1 MAQFEV
7 TSPDGAVHLIT
18 APDSATPE
26 QIQAYVSSNLR
37 KPAGVTVGTSKGSD
51 GQPIPSIGFDGAGP
65 APGMPT
71 QGQQVAAPDVAQ
83 QPAQPPQRSTFY
95 QAGTRQSPVIR
106 GIANALQGP
115 LFNFADEVVGGIG
128 AATDKLTGRNPGV
141 PMRDLYEGYRDA
153 FRGASDKYGEDHPV
167 AAPVAQAAAT
177 LPTALLGGTAAGG
190 LMAPAKS
197 LGQGLMRMGRFGAVS
212 GAVNGA
218 GSTETPEQMQA
229 AADQGALLGGV
240 MGPVMGTAGN
250 VVGKTG
256 ANVWARFGVGNKTAE
271 RIAGERVAEQL
282 LRDMANEQQHGASA
296 IGMASARLDKLG
308 PQARVADLGQGPSTN
323 MRGQLDFL
331 ASQPGMAGNQVARAI
346 RERQVTR
353 GGRLVDAAQETLDT
367 QGARLKST
375 VENLIAERER
385 NSGPLYARL
394 RQIDVPIDQELA
406 SIVDAASKLGATKM
420 GRDIAT
426 GKRLP
431 YSLDDPLAAQTGKY
445 SAGDL
450 DLLKRGIDDLI
461 EKKGHSVENPG
472 ALNAQGESLNT
483 LRVDL
488 VKHLDQLTGG
498 FYKEARDAFAG
509 PTALKKAV
517 ELGRNSLNKDAI
529 RLERQIE
536 NMSAGELEALR
547 IGVFEALR
555 NKVGTQGGQTELLSQ
570 YKTPNIQEKLRLL
583 FPDER
588 SFRQFASKV
597 AAEDRLKALEK
608 VGEGSKTAARQNRAD
623 DENAAFLNGA
633 EGLAALKTGSTSAAL
648 SAIKNVHG
656 RVVMPEPVRN
666 EMARLLLAQGP
677 QAQAKLGDLS
687 RYVTEAAARRK
698 AAEAAYGVTGGTA
711 LSNALQAFTQ

>member
-1 MAQFEV
+1 MAQQIKV
-7 TSPDGAVHLIT
+7 TSPDGQEFLIT
-18 APDSATPE
+18 APDGATPE
-26 QIQAYVSSNLR
+26 QLHAYATANA
-37 KPAGVTVGTSKGSD
+37 PQVTVGTSKGPD

-71 QGQQVAAPDVAQ
+71 QGQQVAAPNVAE

-95 QAGTRQSPVIR
+95 QAGARQSPMIR
-106 GIANALQGP
+106 GIANALEGP
-115 LFNFADEVVGGIG
+115 LFNWAGEAVGGIG
-128 AATDKLTGRNPGV
+128 AATDKLMGRNPGV

-153 FRGASDKYGEDHPV
+153 FQGASDKYGKDHPV
-167 AAPVAQAAAT
+167 AAPVTQAIAT

-197 LGQGLMRMGRFGAVS
+197 LGQGLMRMARFGAVS

-218 GSTETPEQMQA
+218 GSAETPEQMQA
-229 AADQGALLGGV
+229 AADRGALLGGI

-250 VVGKTG
+250 VGTKTA

-385 NSGPLYARL
+385 NSGPLYVRL

-623 DENAAFLNGA
+623 DENAAMLAGV
-633 EGLAALKTGSTSAAL
+633 EGLAGAKTMSPSVAI

-666 EMARLLLAQGP
+666 KMARLLLAQGP
-677 QAQAKLGDLS
+677 QAQAELGDLS

>member
-26 QIQAYVSSNLR
+26 QIQAYVNSSLG
-37 KPAGVTVGTSKGSD
+37 KPAGVTVGTSKGPD
-51 GQPIPSIGFDGAGP
+51 GQSIPSIGFDGAGP
-65 APGMPT
+65 APGMLA
-71 QGQQVAAPDVAQ
+71 QGQQVTAPDVAQ

-95 QAGTRQSPVIR
+95 QAGTRQSPMIR
-106 GIANALQGP
+106 GIANALEGP
-115 LFNFADEVVGGIG
+115 LFNWAGEAVGGIG
-128 AATDKLTGRNPGV
+128 AATDKLMGRNSGV

-153 FRGASDKYGEDHPV
+153 FQGASDKYGKDHPV
-167 AAPVAQAAAT
+167 AAPVTQAIAT

-197 LGQGLMRMGRFGAVS
+197 LGQGLMRMARFGAVS

-218 GSTETPEQMQA
+218 GSAETPEQMQA
-229 AADQGALLGGV
+229 AADQGALLGGI

-250 VVGKTG
+250 VGTKTA

-308 PQARVADLGQGPSTN
+308 PQARVADLGQGASTN

-331 ASQPGMAGNQVARAI
+331 ASQPGMAGNQVANAI

-353 GGRLVDAAQETLDT
+353 GGRLVDAAEDALGT
-367 QGARLKST
+367 QGARLSST
-375 VENLIAERER
+375 VEDLIAERAR
-385 NSGPLYARL
+385 NAGPLYERL
-394 RQIDVPIDQELA
+394 RKIDVPIDQELA
-406 SIVDAASKLGATKM
+406 SVVDSASRIGLHKTGRNIAAGNSVSYT
-420 GRDIAT
+420 
-426 GKRLP
+426 
-431 YSLDDPLAAQTGKY
+431 LDDPLAAQTGKY
-445 SAGDL
+445 SVGDL
-450 DLLKRGIDDLI
+450 DTLKQAIDTKIMTSGTDRATGRLTP
-461 EKKGHSVENPG
+461 EG
-472 ALNAQGESLNT
+472 ASLNN
-483 LRVDL
+483 LRVKLID
-488 VKHLDQLTGG
+488 HLDNLTGG

-509 PTALKKAV
+509 PSALIAAAELGKRSLNQDVMRLSGAV
-517 ELGRNSLNKDAI
+517 ER
-529 RLERQIE
+529 
-536 NMSAGELEALR
+536 MSAGERDAFR
-547 IGVFEALR
+547 VGAFEALR
-555 NKVGTQGGQTELLSQ
+555 TKVGSQGGQTELLNL
-570 YKTPNIQEKLRLL
+570 YKTPNMQEKLRLL
-583 FPDER
+583 FPDIR
-588 SFRQFASKV
+588 SYREFASAV
-597 AAEDRLKALEK
+597 AGEERLKKFEK
-608 VGEGSKTAARQNRAD
+608 VGTGSQTAARLNRAD
-623 DENAAFLNGA
+623 DENAAILAGA
-633 EGLAALKTGSTSAAL
+633 EAAAATKTMSPSVAI

-698 AAEAAYGVTGGTA
+698 AAETAYGVTGGTA